1 MIHLTKRSGG
11 ILAAAVTTAMI
22 LGAVSFAIPAYADMQ
37 LAQAGQAPPPG
48 ATPAPPNAPPP
59 SMSKTAPA
67 DRIEARIKSLHEQLQ
82 ITPAQESQWAAVAQA
97 MRDSANQMQTLIQQR
112 TQGVKTMTAV
122 DDLHSYQAIAQAHL
136 EGLNKLVPA
145 FETLYASMSDAQ
157 KKNADGV
164 FQHKVRA
171 TAKKGG

>member
-1 MIHLTKRSGG
+1 
-11 ILAAAVTTAMI
+11 
-22 LGAVSFAIPAYADMQ
+22 
-37 LAQAGQAPPPG
+37 
-48 ATPAPPNAPPP
+48 
-59 SMSKTAPA
+59 MSKTAPA

-122 DDLHSYQAIAQAHL
+122 DDLHSYQAIARAHL

>member
-1 MIHLTKRSGG
+1 MIHLSKRSGG
-11 ILAAAVTTAMI
+11 ILAAAVMTAMI

-48 ATPAPPNAPPP
+48 AAPAPPNAPPP
-59 SMSKTAPA
+59 SMSKTAP
-67 DRIEARIKSLHEQLQ
+67 DRIEARIKSLHEQLK

-97 MRDSANQMQTLIQQR
+97 MRDSAHQMQTLIQQR
-112 TQGVKTMTAV
+112 AQNVKTMTAI

-157 KKNADGV
+157 KKNADSV
-164 FQHKVRA
+164 FQHKPRGA
-171 TAKKGG
+171 PKKSG